1 MVVNDHLPNGARV
14 RFAHEQGAPMRTST
28 EAAKPRNGW
37 SDMPRMGI
45 ADLAAMLWSERM
57 IVLGIGAAI
66 CALGLV
72 AALMAP
78 KSYTARSEL
87 IVRMGEEYVYQPVSG
102 GAATPD
108 MQTVVNSEMRLIGSG
123 AVVRRAI
130 EAVGLATLYP
140 DIANAP
146 ESEARKLAA
155 AERAF
160 AEHLTI
166 ETAPQTPAIGLS
178 FEHRNPE
185 IAAQTLNALVA
196 EYLEHRRTVLVG
208 GEFEALSAETTDLS
222 ARAATASTA
231 LAAFLTEHEIGD
243 FESELAALAARSG
256 DIETQMLDAQTR
268 RREAEARAAALRSRY
283 QAEPE
288 QIELYAESDARR
300 DLVAAQ
306 MEREQLLSRYQPDA
320 MPVREVDR
328 RIAQLESFLAGGDP
342 PSVTRRGANPVRQ
355 DIASQLY
362 AMEAEARAQRGRET
376 ALTQQRTE
384 VRTRI
389 REMQALEP
397 RFRQLQRERTT
408 LETNA
413 GTFATRAEEART
425 RSQMLGRATDNISPV
440 EQASVPTQGRSLRW
454 PIMIVT
460 LLIAGIVAVAAGL
473 SRALMRRSFP
483 TPSSAGRTLDAPVL
497 AVMPSR
503 PQPKPA
509 KDAKANKAAKAKPEL
524 TVVEGGA

>member
-1 MVVNDHLPNGARV
+1 MK
-14 RFAHEQGAPMRTST
+14 TST
-28 EAAKPRNGW
+28 EAAKPKTGW
-37 SDMPRMGI
+37 ADVPRVGI
-45 ADLAAMLWSERM
+45 ADLAAMLWFERAL
-57 IVLGIGAAI
+57 VLGIGAAI

-78 KSYTARSEL
+78 KSYTARTEL
-87 IVRMGEEYVYQPVSG
+87 IVRMGEEYVYQPASG

-130 EAVGLATLYP
+130 EAVGLTTLYP
-140 DIANAP
+140 DIARAP

-160 AEHLTI
+160 AEHLTV
-166 ETAPQTPAIGLS
+166 ETAPQTPSIGLA
-178 FEHRNPE
+178 FEHQNPAV
-185 IAAQTLNALVA
+185 AAQTLNALVA
-196 EYLEHRRTVLVG
+196 EYLEHRRTVLIG
-208 GEFEALSAETTDLS
+208 GEFEALSAESSDLS
-222 ARAATASTA
+222 QRAATATGA
-231 LAAFLTEHEIGD
+231 LATFLTEHQIGD
-243 FESELAALAARSG
+243 FESELAALAARAG
-256 DIETQMLDAQTR
+256 DIETQLLDAQAR

-300 DLVAAQ
+300 DLVQAQ

-355 DIASQLY
+355 DVASQLY

-376 ALTQQRTE
+376 ALTQQRGE

-389 REMQALEP
+389 REMQTLEP
-397 RFRQLQRERTT
+397 QFRQLQRERTI

-425 RSQMLGRATDNISPV
+425 RSQMLGRATDNISSV
-440 EQASVPTQGRSLRW
+440 EQASVPTQGKSLRW

-460 LLIAGIVAVAAGL
+460 VLIAGIVAIAAGL
-473 SRALMRRSFP
+473 SRGLMRRAFP
-483 TPSSAGRTLDAPVL
+483 TPSSAARTLNTPVL
-497 AVMPSR
+497 AVMPR
-503 PQPKPA
+503 TAPP
-509 KDAKANKAAKAKPEL
+509 KAAKPPKPDKSDKKKPAL
-524 TVVEGGA
+524 SVVESGT